1 MTIFRIKKNVT
12 VKRSSFYQQTK
23 LWLLSVLLA
32 GVSAGP
38 VLAQDQL
45 KPIGQPVQL
54 VKVKEVRAK
63 EVSYVKYS
71 SQSGPT
77 FVVDINTLNWLI
89 LQGDKD
95 TIFFQRVTQP
105 EGVSGTVPVIKQAAI
120 ESPAPAG
127 VMASPEPQTA
137 AAKPYEQSRE
147 EARIM
152 KRVRP
157 VTGAERYELTLGASF
172 LAGVPITSVGT
183 LRTSAINNGNTDL
196 QDKGGPTGIFRFE
209 LYARINKSWS
219 VFGGVQFTQQRTDY
233 SRAMGNATA
242 QDPALIWDANGKVY
256 NTRSFYLGVARPY
269 PVLPNV
275 ELIPRVAI
283 SYGIMD
289 APEYSLGS
297 STTGIPGRS
306 NNVTLGGAG
315 SRIAI
320 GGFVGGQARVYLQ
333 RKNYL
338 SVEALADFNYASFNY
353 TETISNPATQT
364 NAFQTQPF
372 SALVN
377 GWYWGLGY
385 HIGF

>member
-1 MTIFRIKKNVT
+1 MTNFRIKKNVT
-12 VKRSSFYQQTK
+12 VKRASFYFKTR

-32 GVSAGP
+32 GASAGP
-38 VLAQDQL
+38 VFAQDQL

-63 EVSYVKYS
+63 EVSYVKYT

-95 TIFFQRVTQP
+95 TIFFQRVTQT
-105 EGVSGTVPVIKQAAI
+105 EAVSGTVPVIKPTTI
-120 ESPAPAG
+120 EPPAPASSD
-127 VMASPEPQTA
+127 AKTS

-157 VTGAERYELTLGASF
+157 VSGSERYDLTIGASF
-172 LAGVPITSVGT
+172 LAGVPITSVGV

-196 QDKGGPTGIFRFE
+196 IDKGGPTGIFRFE
-209 LYARINKSWS
+209 IYARLNKSWS
-219 VFGGVQFTQQRTDY
+219 VFGGLQFTQQRTDF
-233 SRAMGNATA
+233 SNSLGSALA
-242 QDPALIWDANGKVY
+242 QDPNLQWDANGKAYTV
-256 NTRSFYLGVARPY
+256 NNFYLGVARPFS
-269 PVLPNV
+269 VLPNV
-275 ELIPRVAI
+275 ELIPRLAV
-283 SYGIMD
+283 SYGTMRT
-289 APEYSLGS
+289 PEYSL
-297 STTGIPGRS
+297 STSATGIPGRS
-306 NNVTLGGAG
+306 NFITLGGAG

-320 GGFVGGQARVYLQ
+320 GAFIGGQARVYLQ

-338 SVEALADFNYASFNY
+338 TVEAMADASYATFTYSESSYSSGSQTSTSQNQSF
-353 TETISNPATQT
+353 A
-364 NAFQTQPF
+364 
-372 SALVN
+372 ALVN

-385 HIGF
+385 HLGF